1 MVAFLVPLIVQCA
14 LPGIKNMLCDSS
26 PVFLVCLAAIPFSP
40 ICWIILSMTYS
51 TSRMLNIVIKYGKD
65 DKGQP
70 IKHYFL
76 TAYIAYFVIMLM
88 IYMSI
93 KSVVCSALDAVS

>member
-1 MVAFLVPLIVQCA
+1 MAFLIPLIIQCA
-14 LPGIKNMLCDSS
+14 LPMIGNILCDSS
-26 PVFLVCLAAIPFSP
+26 PIFLVCLAAIPFSP
-40 ICWIILSMTYS
+40 VCWMILSMTY
-51 TSRMLNIVIKYGKD
+51 TMSRILNIVIKYGKD